1 MKYEA
6 QGKVLAVGETK
17 AYGNNGYEKREVIVD
32 VAPPQARWNNPLP
45 FTLSKEKCALGDG
58 LTEGDEVSVTFAI
71 NGRAWDG
78 PNGTRYFT
86 DLTVIALEKIG
97 GSAAGDNA
105 DGAGE
110 TYPHTA
116 QGAWAAWCK
125 LRDPKD
131 AKGFAAFIGDVCPTV
146 AKVAKGKGMKFSQVA
161 NEEDWA
167 HVIDALTGANA
178 AEAPADDPDN
188 LPL

>member
-6 QGKVLAVGETK
+6 TGKVLAVGETK

-58 LTEGDEVSVTFAI
+58 LAEGDEVAVTFAI

-86 DLTVIALEKIG
+86 DLTVIEIHKVG
-97 GSAAGDNA
+97 GSASGGDNA
-105 DGAGE
+105 DGGE
-110 TYPHTA
+110 AYPHTA

-125 LRDPKD
+125 TRDPKD
-131 AKGFAAFIGDVCPTV
+131 ATGFAAFIGDVCPTV
-146 AKVAKGKGMKFSQVA
+146 AKTAKAKGMKFSQVA

-167 HVIDALTGANA
+167 CIIGALTGGPS
-178 AEAPADDPDN
+178 EPAVDDPDN
-188 LPL
+188 LPF